1 MPAKKKVSKMKKPPI
16 PEDFELSDDEPTTV
30 NFNKEH
36 KLASKFITFD
46 CPLCCGKLQLRNAI
60 EINPKGIK
68 CSCNPC
74 SFKLTKNDK
83 TMNVSKDDDGGITL
97 DSSDH
102 SISFSW
108 NWQITPEDQKVESTN
123 KMISEVMN
131 TPRSGIGTTEPT
143 PRNSKKQNS
152 LNDLE

>member
-1 MPAKKKVSKMKKPPI
+1 MPAKKKVSKMKKQPI

-30 NFNKEH
+30 NFNKEQ
-36 KLASKFITFD
+36 KLTSKFITFD
-46 CPLCCGKLQLRNAI
+46 CPLCCGKLQLRNEI

>member
-1 MPAKKKVSKMKKPPI
+1 MPAKKKVSKMKKQPI

-36 KLASKFITFD
+36 KLTSKFITFD
-46 CPLCCGKLQLRNAI
+46 CPLCCGKLQLRNEI
-60 EINPKGIK
+60 EIIPKGIK

>member
-1 MPAKKKVSKMKKPPI
+1 MPAKKKVSKMKKQPI

-46 CPLCCGKLQLRNAI
+46 CPLCCGKLQLRNEI
-60 EINPKGIK
+60 EIIPKGIK

>member
-1 MPAKKKVSKMKKPPI
+1 MPAKKKVGKMKKQPI

-30 NFNKEH
+30 NFNKEQ
-36 KLASKFITFD
+36 KLTSKFITFD
-46 CPLCCGKLQLRNAI
+46 CPLCCGKLQLRNEI